1 MTQPMHTDEAGMI
14 KAASDYDRI
23 AGDLTSRLKQ
33 IEAEAEAL
41 VPTLRG
47 QTGDAAQ
54 AASIRYSEAAHAEI
68 TELGA
73 ISQDIHSSGLRYGD
87 VDSGGSHLVN
97 AAFPAR

>member
-1 MTQPMHTDEAGMI
+1 MAEKMYTDEAGMI

-23 AGDLTSRLKQ
+23 SGDLTSRLRA
-33 IEAEAEAL
+33 IEHEAEAL

-54 AASIRYSEAAHAEI
+54 GAAVRYSEAANAEI
-68 TELGA
+68 AELTQ
-73 ISQDIHSSGLRYGD
+73 ISQDIHTSGLRYGD

-97 AAFPAR
+97 AAFPSR